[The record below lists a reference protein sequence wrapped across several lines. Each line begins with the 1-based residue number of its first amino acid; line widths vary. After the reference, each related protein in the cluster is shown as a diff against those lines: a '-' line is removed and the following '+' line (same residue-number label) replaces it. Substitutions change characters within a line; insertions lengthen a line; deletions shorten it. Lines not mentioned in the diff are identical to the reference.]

1 MKVKTIKLTAF
12 IADADLIRKRKQ
24 VVRFAEQGLTTN
36 VSLTLKGRQRDFKQR
51 AEETMLKF
59 TEEFVNHKPPAW
71 NGLVLS
77 TTVTPTK

>member
-1 MKVKTIKLTAF
+1 MKVKTIKLTVF

-24 VVRFAEQGLTTN
+24 VARFAEQGLTTN
-36 VSLTLKGRQRDFKQR
+36 VSLTLKGRQRNFKER

-59 TEEFVNHKPPAW
+59 TEELVKSNMPVW

-77 TTVTPTK
+77 TTVAPTK